1 MLEAETQTEI
11 ASMVRSGF
19 YDRSRL
25 IEVFTEEMYAPGEL
39 DAKDVVSAIDA
50 QFTEYEKEKL
60 SYPAITDCDRLDA
73 AFARMNER
81 GVIAIQNA
89 GYTQSD
95 GHDDVGEVYSQ
106 HPDKESFLGYCFY
119 HGQDLERAINGG
131 GLYFAFGPV
140 DPADEQTVG
149 VDVGNIVREELEHA
163 GLAVDWDGTFE
174 KRLRVPKLNWQKR

>member
-1 MLEAETQTEI
+1 MLETETQSEI

-19 YDRSRL
+19 YDRERL

-39 DAKDVVSAIDA
+39 DTNEVESEIDA
-50 QFTEYEKEKL
+50 QFAQYEKEKL
-60 SYPAITDCDRLDA
+60 AYPSTTDCDRLDA
-73 AFARMNER
+73 AFAKMNER

-95 GHDDVGEVYSQ
+95 GYDDVGDVYSQ
-106 HPDKESFLGYCFY
+106 HPDRDSIVGYCFY
-119 HGQDLERAINGG
+119 HGQDLERAINGS

-149 VDVGNIVREELEHA
+149 VDVGNIVRGELENA
-163 GLAVDWDGTFE
+163 GLSVDWNGTFE
-174 KRLRVPKLNWQKR
+174 KRLSVPNLNWQKR